1 MFKKNNKKGNT
12 LNKSELKR
20 KFKYGSLSVVLTAVF
35 VAVLVVVNILVNVIA
50 NKFPSLSIDT
60 TSEQYFELSEQ
71 SIKFV
76 EELKDYKI
84 EINFIGSLN
93 ELKADSY
100 YNKITTLAE
109 KYPQYNKDIKVN
121 YIDPDAAPAY
131 SSEYDNYEFSVGDAV
146 VKCGDRYRLLT
157 AADFLIEEED
167 KQSTTQTSE
176 GEETVKEYSLNAE
189 YAITTAM
196 MVVTA
201 SDNPVATVI
210 IGHGESEVEKLET
223 LLTVNGFTVN
233 EQSILKELDYES
245 NILIIAA
252 PTKDY
257 SEDDLKKLD
266 DFMYNNGKYGKNIM
280 YIADYTQPKLP
291 NLEAFLYDWGI
302 VIGEGI
308 VYESDESVA
317 YANMPALNTLTFIDT
332 SITLQAALANVS
344 AFGYYG
350 RPAMIADVLD
360 TKMKNSV
367 VLEHSSTSKIGSIQN
382 GNFTKNEDSPQFNY
396 PAMAI
401 TTHEQYN
408 QDIDI
413 VTSSLIFVN
422 SLGFFEDQL
431 FERDYSANPDITMAA
446 IDSVLGRENK
456 IALPTKSLSAADSGI
471 TYQSANI
478 IGAVAAIVI
487 PVALLAVCLFVYIR
501 RRFL

>member
-1 MFKKNNKKGNT
+1 MFKKNDTKGDTLKKR
-12 LNKSELKR
+12 ELKR
-20 KFKYGSLSVVLTAVF
+20 KLKYGSLSVVFTAVF
-35 VAVLVVVNILVNVIA
+35 AAVLIVINILVSVIA
-50 NKFPSLSIDT
+50 NKLPALSIDT
-60 TSEQYFELSEQ
+60 TSQQYFELSKQ
-71 SIKFV
+71 SIEFI
-76 EELKDYKI
+76 EDLKDYKI
-84 EINFIGSLN
+84 EINFIGSIN
-93 ELKADSY
+93 ELKGDSY

-109 KYPQYNKDIKVN
+109 KYPQYNKDIKVS

-131 SSEYDNYEFSVGDAV
+131 SSEYDNYEFEVGDAV

-157 AADFLIEEED
+157 AADFLIEEES
-167 KQSTTQTSE
+167 STTQTSD
-176 GEETVKEYSLNAE
+176 GEEEVKNYSLNAE
-189 YAITTAM
+189 YALTTAI

-210 IGHGESEVEKLET
+210 TGHGESEVSKLET
-223 LLTVNGFTVN
+223 MLTVNGFTVN
-233 EQSILKELDYES
+233 EQSILKEFDTKS

-266 DFMYNNGKYGKNIM
+266 NFMYNDGKYGKNIL

-302 VIGEGI
+302 VVGEGI

-317 YANMPALNTLTFIDT
+317 YANMPAINTLSFIDT
-332 SITLQAALANVS
+332 NITLQSALADVS

-360 TKMKNSV
+360 VNMKNSV
-367 VLEHSSTSKIGSIQN
+367 VLEHSETSKVGSVQN
-382 GNFTKNEDSPQFNY
+382 GTFVKNEDSKAFNY

-401 TTHEQYN
+401 TTQEKYN

-413 VTSSLIFVN
+413 ISSSLIFVN
-422 SLGFFEDQL
+422 SLGFFEGQL
-431 FERDYSANPDITMAA
+431 FERDYSANPEVTMAA

-456 IALPTKSLSAADSGI
+456 IALPTKSLSAADLGI
-471 TYQSANI
+471 TYQAANI

-487 PVALLAVCLFVYIR
+487 PVLLLAACLFVYIR

>member
-1 MFKKNNKKGNT
+1 MFKKKDKKSDT
-12 LNKSELKR
+12 LQKRELKR
-20 KFKYGSLSVVLTAVF
+20 KLKYGSLSVVLTAVF
-35 VAVLVVVNILVNVIA
+35 VAVLVVVNVLITVIA
-50 NKFPSLSIDT
+50 DKIPSLSIDT
-60 TSEQYFELSEQ
+60 TAQQYFELSEE
-71 SIKFV
+71 SIKFI
-76 EELKDYKI
+76 EKLEDYKI
-84 EINFIGSLN
+84 EINFIGSIG

-109 KYPQYNKDIKVN
+109 KYPQYNADIKIN

-131 SSEYDNYEFSVGDAV
+131 SAEYDNYEFSIGDAV

-157 AADFLIEEED
+157 GADFLVEEESE
-167 KQSTTQTSE
+167 STSTSTE
-176 GEETVKEYSLNAE
+176 GEGTAKEYSLNAE
-189 YAITTAM
+189 YALTTAI

-210 IGHGESEVEKLET
+210 TGHGESEVAKLET

-245 NILIIAA
+245 NLLIIAA
-252 PTKDY
+252 PTKDF

-266 DFMYNNGKYGKNIM
+266 DFMYNDGKYSKNIL

-302 VIGEGI
+302 VVGEGI
-308 VYESDESVA
+308 VYESDESIA
-317 YANMPALNTLTFIDT
+317 YANMPALNTLNFIDGN
-332 SITLQAALANVS
+332 ITLQSALADVS

-360 TKMKNSV
+360 VNMKNSV
-367 VLEHSSTSKIGSIQN
+367 ILEHSQTSKIGSIQN
-382 GNFTKNEDSPQFNY
+382 GNLVKDEDSLQFNY

-401 TTHEQYN
+401 TTQEKYN
-408 QDIDI
+408 QDIDVI
-413 VTSSLIFVN
+413 SSSLLFVN

-431 FERDYSANPDITMAA
+431 FERDYSANPDVTMAA
-446 IDSVLGRENK
+446 IDSVLGRENNLL
-456 IALPTKSLSAADSGI
+456 LPTKKLSAADSGI

-478 IGAVAAIVI
+478 IGVIAAIVV
-487 PVALLAVCLFVYIR
+487 PVLLLVACLFVYIR